1 MFIIKLLYLNSV
13 LKTLKGFNVNSRKS
27 HLRNVVIQLSKNIYQ
42 KIMLEQNI
50 QNKVNT
56 WLSGDYDQNTK
67 DEIQKLLSENK
78 ENELKEAFYK
88 DLEFGTGGLRGIMG
102 VGSNRMNKYTVGMA
116 TQGLANYIKKCFP
129 INENNTKI
137 KVAIAY
143 DSRNNSVFFAN
154 IVADVFS
161 ASGFEVYIFES
172 LRPTPELSFAIRH
185 LGCKSGVMVTASHNP
200 REYNGY
206 KAYWDDGAQFVAPHD
221 QNVIDEIAKMKVE
234 DVNFQ
239 GVKENIHIIG
249 KEIDSLYQAQILAQ
263 SINKDIIKKHKNLKI
278 VYTPLHGA
286 GITQVPQVLKM
297 LGFEQVSVLKEQE
310 KPDGNFPTVVFPNP
324 EEAEALTLALKL
336 AKELNAD
343 LVLATDPDA
352 DRLGVAVKNEKGE
365 FVLLNGNQTGSLIL
379 YYLLNAW
386 EKAGKITGNQ
396 YIVKTIV
403 TTELMDNMAKKM
415 GVACYNTLTGF
426 KYIAE
431 VIRQHEKNEV
441 FIAGGEESYGFMIG
455 DFVRDKDGIAAAA
468 IVAEI
473 CAYAAENG
481 ISLYEMLKEMYVEY
495 GYYYET
501 LISVTMKGISGAED
515 IKKMMQDFRNMPP
528 IALAGSK
535 VVLIKDFQALTEKN
549 ILTGEQKTLD
559 FPEKSN
565 VLQFFTEDGSKISA
579 RPSGTE
585 PKIKFYVGLR
595 QDLPKKEDF
604 DEVTKVL
611 SQKATQIKKDLGL

>member
-1 MFIIKLLYLNSV
+1 
-13 LKTLKGFNVNSRKS
+13 
-27 HLRNVVIQLSKNIYQ
+27 
-42 KIMLEQNI
+42 MLEQNI
-50 QNKVNT
+50 QNKINT
-56 WLSGDYDQNTK
+56 WLSGAYDQNTK
-67 DEIQKLLSENK
+67 DEIQTLISENK

-129 INENNTKI
+129 INENDVLNNNKI

-161 ASGFEVYIFES
+161 ASGFDTYIFES

-221 QNVIDEIAKMKVE
+221 QNVIDEIAKIKIE

-239 GVKENIHIIG
+239 GVKGNIYLIG
-249 KEIDSLYQAQILAQ
+249 KEIDTLYQAQILAQ

-286 GITQVPQVLKM
+286 GITQVPQVLAM
-297 LGFEQVSVLKEQE
+297 LGFEQVSVVKEQE
-310 KPDGNFPTVVFPNP
+310 KPDGNFPTVVYPNP

-336 AKELNAD
+336 AKEISAD

-352 DRLGVAVKNEKGE
+352 DRLGVSVKNEKGE

-379 YYLLNAW
+379 YYLFNAW
-386 EKAGKITGNQ
+386 KKAGKITGNQ

-403 TTELMDNMAKKM
+403 TTELMDNMAEKM

-426 KYIAE
+426 KYIAD

-481 ISLYEMLKEMYVEY
+481 ISLYEMMKEMYVEY

-501 LISVTMKGISGAED
+501 LISVTMKGMSGAED
-515 IKKMMQDFRNMPP
+515 IKKMMQDFRNVPP

-535 VVLIKDFQALTEKN
+535 VVLIKDFHALTEKN
-549 ILTGEQKTLD
+549 ILTGEEKMLD

-604 DEVTKVL
+604 DAVTAVL
-611 SQKATQIKKDLGL
+611 SQKAIQIKKDLGL